1 MGPIELRPIAGR
13 TWARKSH
20 PDRLPATYT
29 RPHGTQQWL
38 AFLDIRKG
46 QLWGYFSRRKCWKD
60 VLRALKWMRSRYPV
74 KERVYLILDNFS
86 PHQRPEV
93 RRWACNNKVSLVW
106 TPTNAS
112 WLNHIECQFAE
123 LKDFVFRNSNY
134 RSHHEVRLALNH
146 FLRYRNQRNAKH
158 KKTNLKRH

>member
-1 MGPIELRPIAGR
+1 
-13 TWARKSH
+13 
-20 PDRLPATYT
+20 
-29 RPHGTQQWL
+29 
-38 AFLDIRKG
+38 
-46 QLWGYFSRRKCWKD
+46 
-60 VLRALKWMRSRYPV
+60 MRSRYPV